1 MASFKQRTPGR
12 QAISLMRRVDVVLV
26 RPLRPGNIGAAARA
40 MKNLEAGRLVLVAP
54 CDHMAPEA
62 CRFAYGAQKLLT
74 RATVVSS
81 LAEAVASYRYVVGT
95 TIRSHRG
102 YGPAELISTA
112 RRPLLA
118 RLRRGRL
125 ALVFGSEQNGL
136 SNEEIALC
144 HRLIRLPMAAPAPSY
159 NLAQAVLLTL
169 YELFTAAQEP
179 LPAPAGPTAPSQ
191 EWERMYAD
199 WSALLTAIGFL
210 KGAQGLRTMTDLR
223 RIFNRADLNEREIRV
238 IRGLLRQTL
247 WQSTHPT
254 TALPV
259 QAVDRQ
265 AHRAHQAHP
274 AHKDQLSRVKR

>member
-1 MASFKQRTPGR
+1 MMASLKKRRQRKQGK

-40 MKNLEAGRLVLVAP
+40 MKNLGAGRLILVSP
-54 CDHMAPEA
+54 CDHLASEA
-62 CRFAYGAQKLLT
+62 QQLAYGAQEILT
-74 RATVVSS
+74 RAAVVST
-81 LAEAVASYRYVVGT
+81 LAEAVAPYRYVVGT

-118 RLRRGRL
+118 RLRRGRI

-159 NLAQAVLLTL
+159 NLGQAVLLTL
-169 YELFTAAQEP
+169 YELFTAVQDP
-179 LPAPAGPTAPSQ
+179 PPAPVRPTAPSK

-210 KGAQGLRTMTDLR
+210 KGPQGLRTMTDLR

-238 IRGLLRQTL
+238 IRGMLRQTL

-254 TALPV
+254 AVHPV
-259 QAVDRQ
+259 QAIDR
-265 AHRAHQAHP
+265 P
-274 AHKDQLSRVKR
+274 EDKGKR

>member
-1 MASFKQRTPGR
+1 MASLKMGKKGKQGN
-12 QAISLMRRVDVVLV
+12 QAISLMRRVDVILV

-40 MKNLEAGRLVLVAP
+40 IKNLEAGQLVLVAP
-54 CDHMAPEA
+54 CDHLAPEA
-62 CRFAYGAQKLLT
+62 CRFAYGAQELLT
-74 RATVVSS
+74 RATVVST

-102 YGPAELISTA
+102 YGPAELISAA

-169 YELFTAAQEP
+169 YELFTAAQAPPP
-179 LPAPAGPTAPSQ
+179 LPARPTAPSQ

-210 KGAQGLRTMTDLR
+210 KGPQGLRTMTDLR
-223 RIFNRADLNEREIRV
+223 RIFNRAELNEREIRV
-238 IRGLLRQTL
+238 IRGMLRQTL
-247 WQSTHPT
+247 WQSTHPK
-254 TALPV
+254 AAPPV
-259 QAVDRQ
+259 RTVDR
-265 AHRAHQAHP
+265 P
-274 AHKDQLSRVKR
+274 AHAAHKNKLSQVKE